1 MLDAEV
7 NKSHDIASRASAPTP
22 PPEDNMNFTEP
33 DKSTTQFFDER
44 GKMLAANKVGVNNSG
59 KDDDKGMVTLAPM
72 SQLQAS
78 STIVNLLLAT
88 GPFA

>member
-7 NKSHDIASRASAPTP
+7 NKSHENVSRASAPTP
-22 PPEDNMNFTEP
+22 PPEENMNFTEP
-33 DKSTTQFFDER
+33 DNTTNQFFDDR
-44 GKMLAANKVGVNNSG
+44 SKMLAANKVANGGG
-59 KDDDKGMVTLAPM
+59 KDDKGMVQLSPM